1 MEQQP
6 LISIVLPVFNEEET
20 LNETIL
26 QIQHYIN
33 SQPATFEVIY
43 VDDGSNDDSVELIR
57 AAIQQYTTIR
67 LVQFSRNFGH
77 QIAISAGIRYASG
90 DAVVVMDADLQDP
103 PEVITQMIEKW
114 REGYDVV
121 YGKRRSR
128 QGESYFKKIS
138 AQIFYRL
145 LSKMTDTEIPLDTG
159 DFRLI
164 DKKVITQLKRM
175 NETQPFVR
183 GMVSWVGFKQTAVM
197 YERHERFAG
206 ESKYPLRKM
215 LSLAFDGITSFS
227 VVPLKLANYFGGL
240 LLAIDFLYLVIHLL
254 IGNMATDNWII
265 VNLLGIGGGLSIA
278 VGMVGIYLER
288 IVSQSKDRPLYI
300 VDELIG
306 FPYQSKITKKNLV
319 KNAHGI
325 RQSANG

>member
-6 LISIVLPVFNEEET
+6 FISIVLPVFNEEET

-26 QIQHYIN
+26 QIQQYIN
-33 SQPATFEVIY
+33 NQPEKFEVIY
-43 VDDGSNDDSVELIR
+43 VDDGSKDNSVELIR
-57 AAIQQYTTIR
+57 TAIQHYPTIR

-114 REGYDVV
+114 RAGYDVV
-121 YGKRRSR
+121 YGKRQSR
-128 QGESYFKKIS
+128 EGESYFKKIS

-145 LSKMTDTEIPLDTG
+145 LSKMTDTDIPLDTG
-159 DFRLI
+159 DFRLM
-164 DKKVITQLKRM
+164 DKKVITQLKKM

-183 GMVSWVGFKQTAVM
+183 GMVSWVGFKQTAVL

-227 VVPLKLANYFGGL
+227 VVPLRIANYFGSF
-240 LLAIDFLYLVIHLL
+240 LLAVDFLYLIIHLL
-254 IGNMATDNWII
+254 IGNMTTDHWII

-288 IVSQSKDRPLYI
+288 IVTQSKDRPLYI

-306 FPYQSKITKKNLV
+306 FPYHSKITKKNLV
-319 KNAHGI
+319 KNPHDI
-325 RQSANG
+325 RHSANG